1 MSLIDTLSPVQRAW
15 VEQLLGADVAALLM
29 AADGRQVEVRLYT
42 NGGRVRKR
50 PTVIIDGGPQELVR
64 AD

>member
-15 VEQLLGADVAALLM
+15 VAQLLSGETAALLE
-29 AADGRQVEVRLYT
+29 AANGRQVEVRLYT